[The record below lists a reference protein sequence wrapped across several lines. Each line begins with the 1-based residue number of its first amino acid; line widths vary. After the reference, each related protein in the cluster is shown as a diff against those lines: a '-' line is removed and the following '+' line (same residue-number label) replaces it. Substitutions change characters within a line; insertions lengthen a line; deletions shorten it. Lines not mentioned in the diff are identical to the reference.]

1 MKIPSKVCPYRLPY
15 MGGKQNIAYSIMM
28 AIVQKKSKAKYF
40 FDIFGGG
47 ASMSLM
53 AKQFGL

>member
-1 MKIPSKVCPYRLPY
+1 
-15 MGGKQNIAYSIMM
+15 MGSKQNIAYSIMM
-28 AIVQKKSKAKYF
+28 AIAQKKPKAKYF

-53 AKQFGL
+53 AIFKHML